1 MRNDGAGA
9 CKVGEAMKSLSM
21 EGLDES
27 AGKRFDT
34 GGRLFRD
41 RNTRAD
47 YEEARR
53 MIEARAQ

>member
-1 MRNDGAGA
+1 
-9 CKVGEAMKSLSM
+9 MKRLSM
-21 EGLDES
+21 EMLDES

-34 GGRLFRD
+34 GGRLFWD

-53 MIEARAQ
+53 MIEARAK

>member
-1 MRNDGAGA
+1 
-9 CKVGEAMKSLSM
+9 MKSLSM